1 MERRVEYEI
10 IGAAECSHAGR
21 AVLGWLAC
29 RLLRR
34 AIVNG

>member
-10 IGAAECSHAGR
+10 IGAAECSHAG